1 MATRFHDP
9 EAGSMPTPATGN
21 IPFLERCASLGL
33 AALLVAS
40 GAFGI
45 VSARATT
52 EALASAR
59 VASTLNDDYEAARY
73 DVAAEES
80 LEREY
85 RLSPSPQVRAEHAR
99 AGRSL
104 EQALSEAAVLADPAE
119 RAEVAA
125 ILKTHRRYVASS
137 RAMFAAVDARRPAL
151 VVRLDR
157 EGIEPIFG
165 SVQSRVLALSV
176 RQQVAMATIVDQ
188 LHATQVS
195 VIGMS
200 LALSAV
206 SLLFFIAYFGVMRTY
221 KRQLAESHESEIRQ
235 LAAAAMIDHLT
246 GIGNYRAYKDELQR
260 EAGRARRHGETVA
273 LALLDIDEMKQ
284 LNDQHG
290 HLHGDWVLETVGS
303 LLRQLRNTDRP
314 FRIGGDEFAVLL
326 PNTSLPEAQI
336 LMARF
341 CDGAEATLLGGTVS
355 IGVAALSGES
365 CDPEVLQGEADAAL
379 YAAKRAGR
387 NTIVAFDAEV
397 DRMWPLSPVKV
408 RQLRRLIEQEGVSIV
423 FQPIWDVERCDILA
437 YEALARPAER
447 YGFEGTQGVF
457 DLAERV
463 GRAHEIDMVCLR
475 ATLERAKD
483 LPDGAL
489 LFVNMTPQSL
499 DRGHLDPKF
508 FAAAVV
514 AAGLTPNRVVIELTE
529 RSITHL
535 DVVVE
540 AAKQLQGLG
549 FRLALDDTGAG
560 NAGLEMLS
568 RLPVEFVKIDREI
581 IVHALTD
588 RIARGVIAGIV
599 AIAKETGAYVIAEG
613 IETEEMLN
621 LVCDPGRD
629 EDPHQRGVQGVQGYF
644 LTLPSEY
651 LTSAQDLLNARA
663 LLQEI
668 AVRQTSNMER
678 YAMAT
683 LAEAPLTGSR
693 AE

>member
-1 MATRFHDP
+1 M
-9 EAGSMPTPATGN
+9 MPTPPTGN
-21 IPFLERCASLGL
+21 LPFLERCASLGL
-33 AALLVAS
+33 AAVLVAS

-45 VSARATT
+45 VSARSTT

-59 VASTLNDDYEAARY
+59 LASTLNDDYETARY

-80 LEREY
+80 LARQY
-85 RLSPSPQVRAEHAR
+85 RLAPSPVVRAQDAR
-99 AGRSL
+99 AAMGL
-104 EQALSEAAVLADPAE
+104 QQALSEAAALADPAE
-119 RAEVAA
+119 RDEVAA
-125 ILKTHRRYVASS
+125 ILRSHQRYVKSS
-137 RAMFAAVDARRPAL
+137 HAIFAAVDARRPAL
-151 VVRLDR
+151 VARLDR
-157 EGIEPIFG
+157 AIEPTFA
-165 SVQSRVLALSV
+165 SVQSRVLTLSE
-176 RQQVAMATIVDQ
+176 RQQDTMATIVDQ
-188 LHATQVS
+188 LHATQAS
-195 VIGMS
+195 AIGMS
-200 LALSAV
+200 LALSAA
-206 SLLFFIAYFGVMRTY
+206 SLLFFVAYFGVMRIY

-235 LAAAAMIDHLT
+235 LAAAAMLDHLT
-246 GIGNYRAYKDELQR
+246 GIGNYRAYKAELSR
-260 EAGRARRHGETVA
+260 EAARARRHGETIA
-273 LALLDIDEMKQ
+273 LALLDVDEMKQ

-290 HLHGDWVLETVGS
+290 HQHGDWVLETVGT
-303 LLRQLRNTDRP
+303 LLRQMRNTDRP

-326 PNTSLPEAQI
+326 PNTSQFDAKL
-336 LMARF
+336 LMERF
-341 CDGAEATLLGGTVS
+341 CSSAEERLLGGTLS

-387 NTIVAFDAEV
+387 NTIVGFDAQV
-397 DRMWPLSPVKV
+397 DRMFPLSPGKI
-408 RQLRRLIEQEGVSIV
+408 RQLRRLIDQEGVSIV
-423 FQPIWDVERCDILA
+423 FQPIWHVESCEVLA

-447 YGFEGTQGVF
+447 YGFEGTQDVF

-483 LPDGAL
+483 LPEGAL
-489 LFVNMTPQSL
+489 LFINMTPQSL

-529 RSITHL
+529 RSITQI
-535 DVVVE
+535 DIIVE
-540 AAKQLQGLG
+540 AAKQLQTLG

-588 RIARGVIAGIV
+588 RAARGVIAGIV

-613 IETEEMLN
+613 IETEEMLS

-644 LTLPSEY
+644 LARPTAD
-651 LTSAQDLLNARA
+651 LTAAPDLVNVRTVLQVITDRQA
-663 LLQEI
+663 LRLEH
-668 AVRQTSNMER
+668 
-678 YAMAT
+678 YAIPD
-683 LAEAPLTGSR
+683 LVEAPR
-693 AE
+693 HH